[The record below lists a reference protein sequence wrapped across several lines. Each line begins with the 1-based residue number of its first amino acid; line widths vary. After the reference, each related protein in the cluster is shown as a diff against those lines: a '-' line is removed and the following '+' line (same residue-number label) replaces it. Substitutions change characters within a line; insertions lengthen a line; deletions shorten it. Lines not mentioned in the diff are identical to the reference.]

1 MDFME
6 TSENEVLKIANPIMD
21 NLMEASTNIDYE
33 AHIRDYYKPIPELF
47 TKEKF
52 EKDCAEYQVRDGVF
66 TTREYLG
73 LTRNS
78 DFINIYWNQKYSK
91 AVGEQL
97 AILTLVM
104 QNNKLVALRA
114 FVDQWQPKS

>member
-52 EKDCAEYQVRDGVF
+52 EKDCAEYQARDGVF

-73 LTRNS
+73 LTRNC
-78 DFINIYWNQKYSK
+78 DFISIYWKQKYSK
-91 AVGEQL
+91 SVGEKL
-97 AILTLVM
+97 AVLTLVM

-114 FVDQWQPKS
+114 FVDQWQPES

>member
-78 DFINIYWNQKYSK
+78 DFINIYWKQKYSK
-91 AVGEQL
+91 AVGEHL